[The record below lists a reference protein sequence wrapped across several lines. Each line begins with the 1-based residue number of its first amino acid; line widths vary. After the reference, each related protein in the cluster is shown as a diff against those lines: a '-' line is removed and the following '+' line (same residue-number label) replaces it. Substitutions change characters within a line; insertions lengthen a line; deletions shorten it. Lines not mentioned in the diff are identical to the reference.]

1 MIELRDAVPPR
12 CVVREGGLR
21 RQMKIVA
28 MAPCG
33 GKRRPW
39 TPIVPG
45 WCHCLSAYEALV
57 FGLGKGVSGLLG
69 NQRITGSPW
78 KRRREGGETPNPTSI
93 ISRGVC
99 AGTVPM

>member
-1 MIELRDAVPPR
+1 MWRKTPSVDADCSGMVPLLI
-12 CVVREGGLR
+12 GL
-21 RQMKIVA
+21 Q
-28 MAPCG
+28 
-33 GKRRPW
+33 
-39 TPIVPG
+39 
-45 WCHCLSAYEALV
+45 ALV